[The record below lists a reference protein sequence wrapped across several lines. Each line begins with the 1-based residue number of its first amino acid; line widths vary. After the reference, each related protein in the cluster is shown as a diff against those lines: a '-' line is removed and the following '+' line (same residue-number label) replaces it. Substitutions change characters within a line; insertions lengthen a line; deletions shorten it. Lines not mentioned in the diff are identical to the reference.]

1 MSGFIADNSSYN
13 ISTDYLMSTILS
25 HFDESYIYTTI
36 KNWIQLKYQE
46 PMFTVNN
53 IVFGYEENFKQLS
66 YMYENEDDRS
76 MIADARNRVYKDIIT
91 LLCNEFQLE
100 ANLEVLDNDDL
111 YVPAFF
117 LFRLLVSEFMINV
130 KNFFVNYIIKEC
142 DQLYDFLNLDRFKKE
157 KDSTTIYNKK
167 NINNP
172 KLAIIISRLNY
183 VISNI
188 CVMDI
193 PFDLYIRNIGYDQNT
208 VNYILSII
216 GVKNDFFKTYVA
228 PIFDRNSM
236 VRPFVVSSISIDLYN
251 IAGGGIEI
259 EGLIDE
265 Q

>member
-13 ISTDYLMSTILS
+13 ISTDYLMTTILS
-25 HFDESYIYTTI
+25 HFDEAYIYTTI
-36 KNWIQLKYQE
+36 KNWIQFKYQE

-66 YMYENEDDRS
+66 YMYENEEDRRL
-76 MIADARNRVYKDIIT
+76 IADTRNKVYKDIII

-100 ANLEVLDNDDL
+100 PNLQELDTNDL
-111 YVPAFF
+111 YTPAFY

-130 KNFFVNYIIKEC
+130 KNFFVNYILKEA
-142 DQLYDFLNLDRFKKE
+142 DQIYSFLGLEQFKKE

-167 NINNP
+167 TITNP

-183 VISNI
+183 VIANI

-193 PFDLYIRNIGYDQNT
+193 PFDLYLRNIYSDQST
-208 VNYILSII
+208 INYILNIV
-216 GVKNDFFKTYVA
+216 GVKNDFFKTYVT
-228 PIFDRNSM
+228 PLFDKESM
-236 VRPFVVSSISIDLYN
+236 VRPFIISSISIDLYN
-251 IAGGGIEI
+251 IAGGTMSI
-259 EGLIDE
+259 EGLVDE